1 MTVSPPR
8 CLPLGDS
15 AMLVV
20 FGDRLDQA
28 VHARVVRAAES
39 LRSLSVPG
47 VSEIVPAY
55 TTLALWYDPLV
66 RSFQDLAAELD
77 QHLGALAEGPAPA
90 AGREWTIP
98 VRYDGPDLADVAER
112 TGFSTD
118 EVVARHAGRAYQVY
132 LLGFVPGFA
141 YLGELDPALVLP
153 RRASPRQRVP
163 AGSVAIAGAQ
173 TAVYPLDTPGGW
185 HLIGRTDLA
194 LFDPSRQPAALL
206 CVGDTVRFEP
216 VA

>member
-1 MTVSPPR
+1 M
-8 CLPLGDS
+8 
-15 AMLVV
+15 MVV
-20 FGDRLDQA
+20 FGDQIDQA
-28 VHARVVRAAES
+28 VHARVVRATES
-39 LRSLSVPG
+39 LRSLSVHG

-66 RSFQDLAAELD
+66 RSFHDLAGELD
-77 QHLGALAEGPAPA
+77 RHLGALAEGPAPA

-98 VRYDGPDLADVAER
+98 VRYHGPDLADVAER
-112 TGFSTD
+112 TGLSAD

-185 HLIGRTDLA
+185 HLIGQTDLT
-194 LFDPSRQPAALL
+194 LFDPSREPAALL
-206 CVGDTVRFEP
+206 RVGDTVRFEP
-216 VA
+216 TA